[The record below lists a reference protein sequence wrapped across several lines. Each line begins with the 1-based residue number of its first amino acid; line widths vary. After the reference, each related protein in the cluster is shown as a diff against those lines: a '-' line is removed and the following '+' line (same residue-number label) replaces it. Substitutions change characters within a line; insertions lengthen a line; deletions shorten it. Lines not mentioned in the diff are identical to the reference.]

1 MSKKKIYIVLPDGIG
16 LRNFAYTSFAT
27 IGKEKGWDIIYWN
40 HTPFNLRDLGL
51 QEQQLSGKA
60 AALTDL
66 YKRARK
72 EIELTNF
79 TQKFKDN
86 IYDSY
91 RFKASDNTLKK
102 KIKNRVVRFL
112 ETRYAGKKVQ
122 KLRRQILKKERSTPY
137 YQKCIAQLKDARPD
151 IVFCTNQRPVHAI
164 APLLA
169 AQDLGIPTATF
180 IFSWDNV
187 PKATLVVETDYYYVW
202 SDFMK
207 QQLIEYY
214 PYIQENQIHV
224 TGTPQFEPH
233 YDANIITS
241 KTDFCNKYNIPSDIN
256 YICFSGDDI
265 TTSPHDPIYLDDIA
279 TTVSQLNKE
288 GKNLAIIFRRC
299 PVDFSDRFDWVLEK
313 HPSIIYPIA
322 PKWEKIGGAW
332 NTILPLREDM
342 TLLANT
348 VAHTIC
354 AINLGSSMVFD
365 YISQD
370 KPCLY
375 VKYNPKGIILQK
387 DVHKVYNYVHFRSM
401 PTTDAVGWIHSKE
414 DIKTKIEVVLTDT
427 ITVRKATKDWF
438 TTINKMPAEK
448 ASERIWK
455 ALENT
460 IT

>member
-16 LRNFAYTSFAT
+16 LRNFAYTSFAS
-27 IGKEKGWDIIYWN
+27 IGKEKDWDIVYWN
-40 HTPFNLRDLGL
+40 HTPFNLSDLGL
-51 QEQQLSGKA
+51 QEQRLSGKA
-60 AALTDL
+60 ATVTDL
-66 YKRARK
+66 FKRARK

-79 TQKFKDN
+79 KQKFNDHV
-86 IYDSY
+86 YDSY
-91 RFKASDNTLKK
+91 RFKASNNTFKK
-102 KIKNRVVRFL
+102 KIKNWTIHFL
-112 ETRYAGKKVQ
+112 ETRYAGEKVQ
-122 KLRRQILKKERSTPY
+122 KLRKQILKKERSTPY
-137 YQKCIAQLKDARPD
+137 FQKCITQLKEARPD

-169 AQDLGIPTATF
+169 AQELGIPTATF

-207 QQLIEYY
+207 QQLMEYY

-233 YDANIITS
+233 YDTS
-241 KTDFCNKYNIPSDIN
+241 ILVSKADFCKQHNIPSDIH

-279 TTVSQLNKE
+279 TTISELNKE
-288 GKNLAIIFRRC
+288 GKNLGILFRRC
-299 PVDFSDRFDWVLEK
+299 PVDFSDRFDKVLEK
-313 HPSIIYPIA
+313 HKSIIYPIA
-322 PKWEKIGGAW
+322 PQWKKIGGAW

-342 TLLANT
+342 SLLANT
-348 VAHTIC
+348 VAHTLC

-375 VKYNPKGIILQK
+375 IKYNPKNITLQK
-387 DVHKVYNYVHFRSM
+387 DVHKVYDYVHFRSM
-401 PTTDAVGWIHSKE
+401 PTTDAVVWVYSKE
-414 DIKTKIEVVLTDT
+414 DIKKKIVTVLTDT
-427 ITVRKATKDWF
+427 EAIRQSTQDWF
-438 TTINKMPAEK
+438 ATINTMPAEK
-448 ASERIWK
+448 ASERIWQ